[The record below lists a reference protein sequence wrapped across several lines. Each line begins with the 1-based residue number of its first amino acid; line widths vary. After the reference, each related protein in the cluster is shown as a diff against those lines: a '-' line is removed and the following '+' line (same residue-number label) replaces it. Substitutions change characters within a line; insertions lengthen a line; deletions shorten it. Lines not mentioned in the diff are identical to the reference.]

1 MTLKKRESIAS
12 IMTSQPMSVN
22 LTHSLGDAYDIMH
35 ENCIRH
41 LPVVSGDHLIGI
53 LSKTDLER
61 ISFAEKD
68 ENNKKVKMSFYDGFN
83 IEQVMTKN
91 VQALQIEDSVKD
103 AAEML
108 SFGNFHAAPVLE
120 GKKLVGIVTTTDVIN
135 YLLKQYL

>member
-22 LTHSLGDAYDIMH
+22 LTHSLGDAYDMMYD
-35 ENCIRH
+35 NCIRH
-41 LPVVSGDHLIGI
+41 LPVVSGDQLIGI

-68 ENNKKVKMSFYDGFN
+68 ENNKKVKMSFYAGFT

-91 VQALQIEDSVKD
+91 VQALQIDDSVKD

-108 SFGNFHAAPVLE
+108 SFGNFHAVPVLDD
-120 GKKLVGIVTTTDVIN
+120 KKLVGIVTTTDVIN